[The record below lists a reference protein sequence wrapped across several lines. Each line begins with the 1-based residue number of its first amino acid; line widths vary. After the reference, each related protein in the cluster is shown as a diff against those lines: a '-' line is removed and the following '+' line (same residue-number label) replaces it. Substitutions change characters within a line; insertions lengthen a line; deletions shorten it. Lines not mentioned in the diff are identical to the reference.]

1 MKTIELDYEHKVAVV
16 TGAASGMGLL
26 ASKELAAAGA
36 KVVMCDVNAE
46 ALEREAAALAV
57 DPAIAEAGGAAVI
70 RLCDVR
76 CWEDAQAAASLA
88 LDRFGRLDFLFS
100 FAGGNEARVCQSPL
114 PFYEQPREV
123 IDWGLDVNLRGPI
136 YMARACMPAMVEQKS
151 GVICLLGSVTG
162 FDGDGNGSMYGTA
175 KSGLFNF
182 AKGLAKAGAP
192 HGVRAFCVSPGPVL
206 TRPGMANMKTLLGRA
221 ADPSEVVDF
230 ILYLASEKGAFVT
243 GTNHVIDGG
252 RLCVARAK
260 TA

>member
-1 MKTIELDYEHKVAVV
+1 MKTIDLDYENKVAVL

-36 KVVMCDVNAE
+36 KVVMCDVDAE
-46 ALEREAAALAV
+46 ALEREASALAA
-57 DPAIAEAGGAAVI
+57 DPAVARAGGEAAPC
-70 RLCDVR
+70 RCDVR
-76 CWEDAQAAASLA
+76 RWEDAQTAAALA
-88 LDRFGRLDFLFS
+88 LDRFGRLDLLFS
-100 FAGGNEARVCQSPL
+100 FAGGNEARVCKSPV

-123 IDWGLDVNLRGPI
+123 IDWGLDVNLRGPV

-162 FDGDGNGSMYGTA
+162 FEGDGNGSMYGTA

-206 TRPGMANMKTLLGRA
+206 TRPGMANIKTLLGRA
-221 ADPSEVVDF
+221 ADPSEIVDF
-230 ILYLASEKGAFVT
+230 LLYLASGKGAFVT
-243 GTNHVIDGG
+243 GSNHVVDGG
-252 RLCVARAK
+252 RLCLSL
-260 TA
+260 

>member
-1 MKTIELDYEHKVAVV
+1 MKTIELHYEGKVAVV

-36 KVVMCDVNAE
+36 KVVMCDVNVE
-46 ALEREAAALAV
+46 ALGREAAA
-57 DPAIAEAGGAAVI
+57 IASAGGEVAPFP
-70 RLCDVR
+70 CDVR
-76 CWEDAQAAASLA
+76 RWEDAQGAAALA
-88 LDRFGRLDFLFS
+88 LERFGRLDLLFS
-100 FAGGNEARVCQSPL
+100 FAGGNEARVCKSPL
-114 PFYEQPREV
+114 PFHEQPREV

-136 YMARACMPAMVEQKS
+136 YMARACMPAMVERKS

-162 FDGDGNGSMYGTA
+162 FEGDGRGAMYGTA

-182 AKGLAKAGAP
+182 VKGLAKAGAP

-221 ADPSEVVDF
+221 ADPPEVVAF

-243 GTNHVIDGG
+243 GTNHVFDGG
-252 RLCVARAK
+252 RLCVPR
-260 TA
+260 

>member
-1 MKTIELDYEHKVAVV
+1 MHDMKTIELDYENKVAVV

-26 ASKELAAAGA
+26 ASRELAAAGA

-46 ALEREAAALAV
+46 ALEREASALSAAPAV
-57 DPAIAEAGGAAVI
+57 AEAGGAAAP

-76 CWEDAQAAASLA
+76 RWEDAQAAAALA
-88 LDRFGRLDFLFS
+88 LDRFGRLDLLFS
-100 FAGGNEARVCQSPL
+100 FAGGNEARVCRSPV
-114 PFYEQPREV
+114 PFHEQPREV

-136 YMARACMPAMVEQKS
+136 YMARACMPAMVAQKS

-162 FDGDGNGSMYGTA
+162 FEGDGNGSMYGTA

-182 AKGLAKAGAP
+182 AKGLAMAGAP

-230 ILYLASEKGAFVT
+230 ILYLASGKGAFVT

-252 RLCVARAK
+252 RLCVPR
-260 TA
+260 